1 MTLAL
6 VRLDDRL
13 IHGQVVIGWGNA
25 LRAQAILLIDDGVHE
40 SEWEQ
45 DLYRMGVPSDLDLE
59 FSSSQDAATAL
70 ARWERSPKRTIVLLS
85 DVTALARVCQG
96 TTVVKRVNLGGLH
109 DKSGR
114 SRRLRYV
121 YLSDDE
127 AKTLRELAATGIEIS
142 AQDVPTAESVPLKEV
157 L

>member
-1 MTLAL
+1 MTLNL

-25 LRAQAILLIDDGVHE
+25 LRAEAILLIDDAVQA

-45 DLYRMGVPSDLDLE
+45 DLCRMGVPPNLHVE
-59 FSSSQDAATAL
+59 FVSTAEGPAALTK
-70 ARWERSPKRTIVLLS
+70 WDESPKRTIVLMA
-85 DVTALARVCQG
+85 DVDSLARVCEA
-96 TTVVKRVNLGGLH
+96 TSVVRRVNLGGLH
-109 DKSGR
+109 DKNGR

-127 AKTLRELAATGIEIS
+127 AATLRQLAATGIEIS
-142 AQDVPTAESVPLKEV
+142 AQDVPTAEPVPLEEV